1 MRMILKVAVASAF
14 AAGLSLSM
22 APAFAQSGT
31 GAQGSPGGAG
41 TGGDSGTGAPL
52 TGGGSQGA
60 PMKGDG
66 TMMKSDSMSKGTMST
81 PAAPATSTEN
91 KPTATGGQP
100 GGNATTGR

>member
-1 MRMILKVAVASAF
+1 MRTISRVAIASALI
-14 AAGLSLSM
+14 AGVSLSF

-52 TGGGSQGA
+52 TGGGSQTA
-60 PMKGDG
+60 PMSSGG
-66 TMMKSDSMSKGTMST
+66 AMKSGNMAGS
-81 PAAPATSTEN
+81 PAPATSTEN

-100 GGNATTGR
+100 GGNTSTGR